1 MKGTEWLTIE
11 DWLECTL
18 PLCPLSIKHDNR
30 MENAEHEGSMFVCF
44 SSKKPGGRVL
54 SDGSSRVSG
63 RTGSALCGYKYCR
76 S

>member
-11 DWLECTL
+11 DWLECNL

-30 MENAEHEGSMFVCF
+30 MENAECGESMFVCF

-54 SDGSSRVSG
+54 NDGSSRVSTCV
-63 RTGSALCGYKYCR
+63 RIAQDIE
-76 S
+76 